1 MKPQD
6 IVEQLR
12 QMADEVRV
20 KMHLAGMDAKEA
32 WTKLEPK
39 LQAFERKVESATDAI
54 GAELLA
60 SGEQLKADLQ
70 RLTKRAGAPKQEKP
84 GA

>member
-1 MKPQD
+1 MKPQK

-20 KMHLAGMDAKEA
+20 KVHLAGMDAKEA

-39 LQAFERKVESATDAI
+39 LHAFEHRVESAAGSI
-54 GAELLA
+54 GDEIV
-60 SGEQLKADLQ
+60 STGEQLKSELE
-70 RLTKRAGAPKQEKP
+70 RLTKRTQGSKDEKP